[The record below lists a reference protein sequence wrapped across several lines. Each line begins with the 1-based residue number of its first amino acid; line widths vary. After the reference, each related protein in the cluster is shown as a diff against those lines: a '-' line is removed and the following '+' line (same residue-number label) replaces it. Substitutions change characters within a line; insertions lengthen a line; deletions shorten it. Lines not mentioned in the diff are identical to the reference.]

1 MRIAQFERARRM
13 REENVAALLLYQE
26 FGFKKVQGSET
37 VNRAGGTSSTMRWDC
52 SQASFIASN

>member
-1 MRIAQFERARRM
+1 M